1 MAYAVENPI
10 NMVVEFSAETVVIVD
25 LTPPGDPLLAPIIF
39 PTQVQNGLTSEE
51 LQTMGN
57 VLSGTIASYNGMQEG
72 DVVRTY
78 WNDLPGPMAVV
89 SSDDVGLKRTM
100 VDFARPFLE
109 LIGDIEVPVYYTI
122 TDLAGNLSMASES
135 VDVKL
140 QLAQATPLPT
150 PTIKEAIGT
159 ILDPANASSGATVV
173 IDATANLKAG
183 DQVIVQWQGP
193 NGSDT
198 QEKTLS
204 SAEAGK
210 TLEMLFAF
218 ALVTANAGQTVA
230 ISYVVNRVNGL
241 VQVSD
246 TLALQI
252 LMGQPELLLDTSP
265 VTLAGKVYLLPGSPD
280 LLPNFPSDTTLL
292 RQASG
297 GQAPYQYASSDPLV
311 AKVDSNGLTSVRGNG
326 TATITATDA
335 SGASKS
341 YLITVTGVIHC
352 IGLGSGSFSQ
362 ISKNAGNNSAR
373 IPTIHEL
380 VEIYNLYGNRWPM
393 GNGNYWSSTVSSA
406 GIGGWNWYYVK
417 NMVTGGNFKLKS
429 HNSSLGV
436 GIR

>member
-1 MAYAVENPI
+1 MYNLATEKKETVLTAPVIAAALNDGLLPIDSLNTPLEVLLNVWQGARPGYTYQLYFDGVLIGLKKEILLSQMPGDDLMLHIPSELLTEGRHSVAYAVENPI

-109 LIGDIEVPVYYTI
+109 LIGDIEAPVYYTI
-122 TDLAGNLSMASES
+122 TDLAGNLSMASEA
-135 VDVKL
+135 VDVRL
-140 QLAQATPLPT
+140 QLAQATPLPS
-150 PTIKEAIGT
+150 PIIKEATGNT
-159 ILDPANASSGATVV
+159 LDPANAPSGATVV

-193 NGSDT
+193 NGNDT
-198 QEKTLS
+198 REETLTG
-204 SAEAGK
+204 ADAGK
-210 TLEMLFAF
+210 TLEVVFAA

-230 ISYVVNRVNGL
+230 VSYVVNRVNGL

-252 LMGQPELLLDTSP
+252 LMGQPELVLDTSS

-280 LLPNFPSDTTLL
+280 LLPNFPADTTLQ

-297 GQAPYQYASSDPLV
+297 GPAP
-311 AKVDSNGLTSVRGNG
+311 
-326 TATITATDA
+326 
-335 SGASKS
+335 
-341 YLITVTGVIHC
+341 
-352 IGLGSGSFSQ
+352 
-362 ISKNAGNNSAR
+362 
-373 IPTIHEL
+373 
-380 VEIYNLYGNRWPM
+380 
-393 GNGNYWSSTVSSA
+393 
-406 GIGGWNWYYVK
+406 
-417 NMVTGGNFKLKS
+417 
-429 HNSSLGV
+429 
-436 GIR
+436 